1 MGEEIST
8 QHVQP
13 AAAPVLLASE
23 LIRSSLFVEAV
34 AQNKIF
40 HKAVT
45 RAVIDPFS
53 CMGPWKA
60 LSWEVES

>member
-53 CMGPWKA
+53 CMGP
-60 LSWEVES
+60 